1 MLYDV
6 DASLTRDGQSTR
18 DAEEVI
24 ATQMNQLRVAG
35 PSARLADK
43 QRLMHFVAEKVG
55 GGRRK
60 GRQGGREEREEGAG
74 GGRTSSGYC
83 DC

>member
-24 ATQMNQLRVAG
+24 ATQIKQLRVAG

-60 GRQGGREEREEGAG
+60 GRKGCRERGRKGLEAGA
-74 GGRTSSGYC
+74 
-83 DC
+83 